1 MISIG
6 SMYNRDIKQYKYCT
20 WIEWSICRTLP
31 PSIFIFRFLFS
42 RRFNVVLTVPFLL
55 LSSLLLINFRKLHL
69 IVTQMHVTDILLCNI
84 GHNHIVSVNN
94 EKVLE

>member
-1 MISIG
+1 MIVILNNISIVRR
-6 SMYNRDIKQYKYCT
+6 SNDPFVALYLHQ
-20 WIEWSICRTLP
+20 
-31 PSIFIFRFLFS
+31 FLSSVSCFH
-42 RRFNVVLTVPFLL
+42 NVVSTVPFLL
-55 LSSLLLINFRKLHL
+55 LSSLLLFNFRKLHL